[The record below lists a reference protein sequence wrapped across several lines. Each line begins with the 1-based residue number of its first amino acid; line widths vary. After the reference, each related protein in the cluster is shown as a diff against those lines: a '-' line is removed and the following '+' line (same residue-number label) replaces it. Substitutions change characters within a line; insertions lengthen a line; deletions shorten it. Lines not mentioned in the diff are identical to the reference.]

1 MNVDFEENLE
11 NLKKDMANT
20 SLKFTSDVFSKHKE
34 YIERAEVRLKKWEE
48 DLQERE
54 IKIEVKEKQLE
65 IREEVNLFINF
76 MSWIRRICTKFYCW
90 VLHRVWTLFAK
101 LGLPWLLGLQSI
113 KKVLNQECLCL
124 I

>member
-20 SLKFTSDVFSKHKE
+20 SLKSTSDVFSKHKE

-48 DLQERE
+48 ELQERE

-65 IREEVNLFINF
+65 MSEEVNLFN
-76 MSWIRRICTKFYCW
+76 
-90 VLHRVWTLFAK
+90 
-101 LGLPWLLGLQSI
+101 SI
-113 KKVLNQECLCL
+113 
-124 I
+124 IS

>member
-20 SLKFTSDVFSKHKE
+20 LLKFTSDVFSKHKE

-48 DLQERE
+48 ELQERE

-65 IREEVNLFINF
+65 ISEEVNLFN
-76 MSWIRRICTKFYCW
+76 
-90 VLHRVWTLFAK
+90 
-101 LGLPWLLGLQSI
+101 SI
-113 KKVLNQECLCL
+113 
-124 I
+124 IS